1 MTGNEKD
8 TDKIAGKRPDIWT
21 LLTWAKGNPLL
32 LAAVAIA
39 SGTGGQ
45 QVLEQLGQ
53 QVQWWQIALAIAG
66 YAVFDLAT
74 RILKRLDTI
83 EQRLAKGA
91 EVMRQQKDII
101 DDLMVW
107 RSAADT
113 GARRARSTTN
123 PRIQPIKP

>member
-1 MTGNEKD
+1 MADTEKD
-8 TDKIAGKRPDIWT
+8 TDKLDVKRPDLWSVVK
-21 LLTWAKGNPLL
+21 WAKGSPVL
-32 LAAVAIA
+32 LAVLAIA

-83 EQRLAKGA
+83 EQRLLQGTARF
-91 EVMRQQKDII
+91 ER
-101 DDLMVW
+101 LE
-107 RSAADT
+107 ADVDHL
-113 GARRARSTTN
+113 RRAKARERERASK
-123 PRIQPIKP
+123 PALRAQPGTP